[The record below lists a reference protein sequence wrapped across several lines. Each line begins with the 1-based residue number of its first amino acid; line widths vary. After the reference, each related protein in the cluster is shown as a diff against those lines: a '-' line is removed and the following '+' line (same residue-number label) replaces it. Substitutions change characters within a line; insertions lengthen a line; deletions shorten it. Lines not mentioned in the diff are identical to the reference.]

1 MGARWRKLIPFR
13 QRSRANPEILNELTV
28 KSSKNIVRTL
38 ILRPLPLLATATILV
53 AALLPM
59 HGADN
64 RQTPTVVAVQ
74 SVMPS
79 VVNIATETIV
89 EVRDPFT
96 EMRRL
101 FYGDYYSRQPRQ
113 TTKSLGS
120 GVIIDEEGYLLTNEH
135 VVKRADKIWV
145 KVGGTEYPATRIA
158 GDAAIDV
165 ALVKI
170 NAPEGTRFSAVTMAG
185 DDDLRLGETVLA
197 LGNPF
202 GLGGSVSRGILSSKS
217 RRQPLEDQPLDIRD
231 WLQTDAAINPGN
243 SGGPLINLNG
253 ELIGL
258 NVAVYGEGEGIG
270 FAIPIRR
277 VREGISRFLSPEK
290 TSSLWFGAR
299 INPNRDGMKVS
310 DVEPNSPA
318 AVAGLKV
325 GDRIESLNGR
335 KPRSFIDFTSKLLSV
350 GVKEPVKLT
359 IVRGG
364 ATRTVSVKLVRE
376 QDFFDNDLL
385 ERSLGIRVMPNSPD
399 MARRLNLPP
408 YPGFVITDIKK
419 NGPADQAGLEP
430 EYVIRGVDEKLP
442 WNLIELAKY
451 VFGKKPGDQIQVDVV
466 FKDVQGRYRFFRQG
480 RTAVK
485 VD

>member
-1 MGARWRKLIPFR
+1 MAF
-13 QRSRANPEILNELTV
+13 AAT
-28 KSSKNIVRTL
+28 
-38 ILRPLPLLATATILV
+38 RPGH
-53 AALLPM
+53 AAD
-59 HGADN
+59 H
-64 RQTPTVVAVQ
+64 RQTPTVKAVQ
-74 SVMPS
+74 TVMPS

-101 FYGDYYSRQPRQ
+101 FFGDYYSRQPTQ

-135 VVKRADKIWV
+135 VVRRADKIWV
-145 KVGGTEYPATRIA
+145 KVGGSEYPASRIA

-170 NAPEGTRFSAVTMAG
+170 DAPKGKKFKAVTMAG
-185 DDDLRLGETVLA
+185 DDDLMLGETVIA

-202 GLGGSVSRGILSSKS
+202 GLGGSISRGILSSKS
-217 RRQPLEDQPLDIRD
+217 RRQPMEDQPLDIRD

-290 TSSLWFGAR
+290 TSSVWFGAR
-299 INPNRDGMKVS
+299 INPDRSGMRVS
-310 DVEPNSPA
+310 EVEPNSPA
-318 AVAGLKV
+318 ALAGLKV
-325 GDRIESLNGR
+325 GDHVEAINGK
-335 KPRSFIDFTSKLLSV
+335 KPRSFVDFMSKLLGTSV
-350 GVKEPVKLT
+350 KDPVRFTVSRK
-359 IVRGG
+359 G
-364 ATRTVSVKLVRE
+364 ATRNINVKLIRE

-385 ERSLGIRVMPNSPD
+385 DRTLGLQVMPNNPQ
-399 MARRLNLPP
+399 MARRMNLPP
-408 YPGFVITDIKK
+408 YPGFVITDVQKD
-419 NGPADQAGLEP
+419 GPADQAGLEP
-430 EYVIRGVDEKLP
+430 GFVIQAVDENLP
-442 WNLIELAKY
+442 YNVVELSKY
-451 VFGKKPGDQIQVDVV
+451 VFRKDRGDQLSIDVI
-466 FKDVQGRYRFFRQG
+466 FKDVQGRFRFFRQG
-480 RTAVK
+480 RTKVRVK
-485 VD
+485 